1 MGSAEFSVPILV
13 KLINDFTVQAVI
25 TEIDKPTGRG
35 KFLMSPPTKLIA
47 IKNNIPCWQPASLR
61 KNPEILKKIKALS
74 PDVIIVAAYGK
85 LLPEELLNI
94 PEHGCLNVHPSLLP
108 LYRGPSPIQT
118 ALLNGDNETGV
129 SIMLLDKEMDA
140 GDILEQKS
148 FKIKETDDY
157 NTLSEKF
164 SIAGANMLSN
174 LLPSYVEG
182 DVTLETQDDQKVSFC
197 YKISKHSGLIDW
209 GKSAEEINNQ
219 LRAYKK
225 WPGIFSGF
233 NGKKIDI
240 LEASVASVDD
250 EQNAK
255 IGQVYKNKKRIFVK
269 CGKGSL
275 ELLEVKL
282 EGKKQMSIQNFVN
295 GNQAFVGSSLG

>member
-13 KLINDFTVQAVI
+13 KLIEDFNVQAVI
-25 TEIDKPTGRG
+25 TEIDKPEGRD
-35 KFLMSPPTKLIA
+35 KVLVSPPTKIIA
-47 IKNNIPCWQPASLR
+47 DKENIPCWQPASLK
-61 KNPEILKKIKALS
+61 KNTEILKKIEALS

-85 LLPEELLNI
+85 LLPEALLNI

-108 LYRGPSPIQT
+108 IYRGPSPIQT
-118 ALLNGDNETGV
+118 ALLNGDKETGV

-140 GDILEQKS
+140 GDLLEQKS

-164 SIAGANMLSN
+164 SMVGAKALSN
-174 LLPSYVEG
+174 LLPTYLEG
-182 DVTLETQDDQKVSFC
+182 DVVLETQNDEKATFC
-197 YKISKHSGLIDW
+197 YKISKQSGLIDW
-209 GKSAEEINNQ
+209 AKSAEEINNQ

-225 WPGIFSGF
+225 WPGIFSKF
-233 NGKKIDI
+233 NAKKIDV
-240 LEASVASVDD
+240 LKAAVADD
-250 EQNAK
+250 NETTARV
-255 IGQVYKNKKRIFVK
+255 GEVYKNKKRIFVK
-269 CGKGSL
+269 CGNGSL